1 MLSLQVNISK
11 MVFTYFCTQMELKM
25 QVVSS
30 NIKTADYDRTTQRL
44 TLIFVNR
51 PRWVYT
57 YYHVSPKVWV
67 EFLKAQSKGTYFSA
81 AIKDNYNYRRTILK

>member
-1 MLSLQVNISK
+1 
-11 MVFTYFCTQMELKM
+11 M
-25 QVVSS
+25 QINSS
-30 NIKTADYDRTTQRL
+30 NIKSADYDRTTQRL

-81 AIKDNYNYRRTILK
+81 TIKDNYNYRRTILK

>member
-1 MLSLQVNISK
+1 
-11 MVFTYFCTQMELKM
+11 M
-25 QVVSS
+25 QITSS
-30 NIKTADYDRTTQRL
+30 NIKSAEYDRTTPRL
-44 TLIFVNR
+44 TLIFINR

-81 AIKDNYNYRRTILK
+81 AIRDNYNYRRTILK